1 MAFANPQK
9 LRLFATCQNT
19 LTTGRRL
26 TIAPDL
32 WPGSQGA
39 VTDAAAWVGRKSEKA
54 AHQFTALLVVGIGMA
69 STEGLRTPKII

>member
-9 LRLFATCQNT
+9 LGLFATCHNT

-54 AHQFTALLVVGIGMA
+54 AHQ
-69 STEGLRTPKII
+69 